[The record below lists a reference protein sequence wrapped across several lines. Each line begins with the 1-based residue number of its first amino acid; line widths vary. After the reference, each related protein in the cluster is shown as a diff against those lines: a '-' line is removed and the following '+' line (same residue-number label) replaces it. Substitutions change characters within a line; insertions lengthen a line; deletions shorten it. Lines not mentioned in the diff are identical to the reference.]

1 VPRRRHD
8 ISLLRQ
14 WGAGRIARGQEVACA
29 LGVNPMH
36 SRITIGALL
45 AVALLGPATDAH
57 AIECRSEK
65 GDGYPW
71 AWRLIDGKRCWY
83 KGRAGMDKKLLSWPA
98 TTPASAAPAT
108 AAPIAARKRR
118 ASVVVIDDTAERD
131 DLLYSYWPLLPPADI
146 FDDRFDGIRARR
158 Q

>member
-1 VPRRRHD
+1 
-8 ISLLRQ
+8 
-14 WGAGRIARGQEVACA
+14 
-29 LGVNPMH
+29 MH
-36 SRITIGALL
+36 SRITISALL

-83 KGRAGMDKKLLSWPA
+83 KGRAGMDKKLLSWAA
-98 TTPASAAPAT
+98 TTPAAAAPAT
-108 AAPIAARKRR
+108 ARKRR
-118 ASVVVIDDTAERD
+118 SAIVVIEDTAEHE

-146 FDDRFDGIRARR
+146 FDDRFDGIRAKRY
-158 Q
+158 